1 METINKICFIIVF
14 GVICFAV
21 GYYIGNNN
29 NEKTNYDNVIIPDT
43 TYNKVTLDSIEYNI
57 NKKESTI
64 IELKKRTKYEIEQAI
79 NANDDIA
86 IKQFKELAG
95 AD

>member
-14 GVICFAV
+14 GIICFSV

-29 NEKTNYDNVIIPDT
+29 NEKTNYDNVIVPDT

-57 NKKESTI
+57 HKKESII
-64 IELKKRTKYEIEQAI
+64 IELKKRTEYEIEQAI
-79 NANDDIA
+79 NANDSIA

>member
-14 GVICFAV
+14 GVICFSV

-29 NEKTNYDNVIIPDT
+29 NEKTSYDNVIVPDT
-43 TYNKVTLDSIEYNI
+43 TYNKVALDSIEYNI
-57 NKKESTI
+57 HKKEFTI

-79 NANDDIA
+79 NANDSVA

>member
-14 GVICFAV
+14 GIICFSV

-29 NEKTNYDNVIIPDT
+29 NEKTNYDNVIVPDT

-57 NKKESTI
+57 HKKEFTI

-79 NANDDIA
+79 NANDSIA

>member
-14 GVICFAV
+14 GIICFSV

-29 NEKTNYDNVIIPDT
+29 NEKTNYDNVIVPDT

-57 NKKESTI
+57 HKKESTI

>member
-14 GVICFAV
+14 GVICFSV

-29 NEKTNYDNVIIPDT
+29 NEKTNYNNVIVPDT

-57 NKKESTI
+57 HKKESII
-64 IELKKRTKYEIEQAI
+64 IELKKRTEYEIEQAI
-79 NANDDIA
+79 NTNDSIA

>member
-14 GVICFAV
+14 GVICFSV

-29 NEKTNYDNVIIPDT
+29 NEKTNYDNVIVPDT
-43 TYNKVTLDSIEYNI
+43 TYNKVTFDSIEYNI
-57 NKKESTI
+57 HKKEFTI
-64 IELKKRTKYEIEQAI
+64 IKLKKRTKYEIEQAI
-79 NANDDIA
+79 NANDSVA

>member
-14 GVICFAV
+14 GVICFSV
-21 GYYIGNNN
+21 GYYIRNNN
-29 NEKTNYDNVIIPDT
+29 NEKTNYDNVIVPDT

-57 NKKESTI
+57 HKKEFTI

-79 NANDDIA
+79 NANDSIA

>member
-1 METINKICFIIVF
+1 MEIINKICFIIVF
-14 GVICFAV
+14 GIICFSI
-21 GYYIGNNN
+21 GYYIGNN
-29 NEKTNYDNVIIPDT
+29 NEKTNYDNVIVPDT

-57 NKKESTI
+57 HKKESII

-79 NANDDIA
+79 NANDSIA
-86 IKQFKELAG
+86 IKQFKEFAG

>member
-14 GVICFAV
+14 GIICFSV

-29 NEKTNYDNVIIPDT
+29 NEKTNYDNVIVPDT

-57 NKKESTI
+57 HKKEFTI

-79 NANDDIA
+79 NANDSVA

>member
-14 GVICFAV
+14 GIICFSV

-29 NEKTNYDNVIIPDT
+29 NEKTNYDNMIVPDT
-43 TYNKVTLDSIEYNI
+43 IYNKVTLDSIEYNI
-57 NKKESTI
+57 HKKESII
-64 IELKKRTKYEIEQAI
+64 IELKKRTEYEIEQAI
-79 NANDDIA
+79 NANDSVA

>member
-14 GVICFAV
+14 GIICFSV
-21 GYYIGNNN
+21 GYYIGNN
-29 NEKTNYDNVIIPDT
+29 NEKTNYDNVIVPDT

-57 NKKESTI
+57 HKKESTI
-64 IELKKRTKYEIEQAI
+64 IKLKKRTKYEIEQAI

>member
-14 GVICFAV
+14 GVICFSIV
-21 GYYIGNNN
+21 YYIGNNN
-29 NEKTNYDNVIIPDT
+29 NEKTNYDNMIVPDT
-43 TYNKVTLDSIEYNI
+43 TYNKVTLNSIEYNI
-57 NKKESTI
+57 HKKESII

-79 NANDDIA
+79 NANDSVA